1 MAGVQGVGGA
11 QILVTGQKRLAVV
24 FHRIIM
30 QDGYSIS
37 LDKFRGLDQ
46 QGASG
51 LTGRVDTH
59 WPSLIATAVL
69 VGAISGL
76 SEYGA
81 IGTGGGLGYI
91 GFGVGQQTGQA
102 ATQILDR
109 ALNRLPTI
117 TVYEGTRVRI
127 WVQRD
132 FTLPDVDNH
141 TVIPNL

>member
-1 MAGVQGVGGA
+1 
-11 QILVTGQKRLAVV
+11 
-24 FHRIIM
+24 
-30 QDGYSIS
+30 
-37 LDKFRGLDQ
+37 LDQ
-46 QGASG
+46 QGAAG

-76 SEYGA
+76 SEYGG
-81 IGTGGGLGYI
+81 IGTSGLDYI
-91 GFGVGQQTGQA
+91 RFGVGQQTGQA
-102 ATQILDR
+102 ATQILER